1 MFVVNEPYLLPAFF
15 LFAFR
20 QKLGTLCWMD
30 LKKKNQNKK
39 SEGYKLYLFFPGS
52 TYLGGYS
59 PDVSAVAL
67 CAPLC

>member
-30 LKKKNQNKK
+30 LKIRTKTK
-39 SEGYKLYLFFPGS
+39 SLRDTKYISSFLEVLTWEVIRLMS
-52 TYLGGYS
+52 VL
-59 PDVSAVAL
+59 
-67 CAPLC
+67 